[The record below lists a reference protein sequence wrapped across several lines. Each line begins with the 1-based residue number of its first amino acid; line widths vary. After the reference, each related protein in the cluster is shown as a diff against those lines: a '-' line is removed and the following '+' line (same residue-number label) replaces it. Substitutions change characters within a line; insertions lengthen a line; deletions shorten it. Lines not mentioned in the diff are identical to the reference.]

1 MNKTQSL
8 QNQIDRLISL
18 KSAKKYGSIISELEI
33 LKNRISDKTFCIAV
47 VGEFS
52 SGKSTFINAFIGK
65 DVLKHAS
72 AETTAAITYIYNV
85 PENDK
90 RYGQCVVA
98 FRNGEKEILPN
109 LEQLREYTTVNE
121 SVNVTD
127 KIESVSI
134 YTHFLDS
141 THPIVL
147 TDTPGLNGIADKH
160 REITLEEIRRS
171 HTCIYLLSNNG
182 VKKSDTDF
190 LKVLL
195 NYQSRFIF
203 LQNFIDTLRTSEG
216 ETINK
221 KIQSDREILDEFF
234 KKANASV
241 KYDVYPVSAI
251 KALAARDLSKEKV
264 YENDIDF
271 ITDRE
276 LLLDESH
283 FTEFEKR
290 LTEIIDSG
298 EYLDIIAESAKM
310 ILLKNLN
317 RLKNGIEDEDR
328 IREELLK
335 ADQRTQRI
343 NNANRMI
350 EVLREEEPS
359 KRKSLL
365 NFIEAKDIDIRKL
378 IKENV
383 NKQLVN
389 LSNEINKLIDEMIRQ
404 FDDIENFPFYHEGK
418 SIEAYY
424 SEQVSLLLNSDVI
437 PKTDNTY
444 RDCLLHLYES
454 AILKVPYFKLEVN
467 STNGQIDIILDES
480 KDKFSFDNKTPIED
494 DERKLNQTIDDLKR
508 VNDQLSNSYRDKGS
522 LVNQRNAALME
533 MQNIELD
540 YFYRSAMLG
549 EMPLPDK
556 KRVEKVRTIERTGII
571 GWIKDL
577 FCDPETEIYYEDQD
591 DYSKQDE
598 WKERKRQ
605 LEDDIERKRASCEGN
620 IQYFKERIQEIE
632 LNIHISESKKDDLE
646 KNKKYLEKQIELQ
659 EENYKNALAISKNEY
674 CDAQKK
680 HLKENILQSLIGND
694 DHPGM
699 QDKIVNHIE
708 QMSKKNLPM
717 IKERVL
723 KVLGESYQSRIDSLN
738 AIIQSNNQEL
748 ETIRK
753 ISKEEISK
761 LSQIEKE
768 VKAL

>member
-540 YFYRSAMLG
+540 YRYRSAMLG

>member
-8 QNQIDRLISL
+8 QNLIDRLISL
-18 KSAKKYGSIISELEI
+18 KSAKKYGSVISELEI
-33 LKNRISDKTFCIAV
+33 LKNRISDKTFRIAV

-134 YTHFLDS
+134 YTHFLDC

-221 KIQSDREILDEFF
+221 KIQSDRDILDEFF

-522 LVNQRNAALME
+522 LVNQRNTALME

-540 YFYRSAMLG
+540 YRYRIAMLG

-556 KRVEKVRTIERTGII
+556 KRVEKVRTIERTGIL

-680 HLKENILQSLIGND
+680 HLKDNILQSLIGND

-753 ISKEEISK
+753 ITKEEISK